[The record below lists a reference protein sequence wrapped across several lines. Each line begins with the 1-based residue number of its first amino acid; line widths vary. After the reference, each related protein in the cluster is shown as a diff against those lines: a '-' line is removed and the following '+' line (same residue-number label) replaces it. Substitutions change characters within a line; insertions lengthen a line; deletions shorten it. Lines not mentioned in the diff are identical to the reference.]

1 MDPIEL
7 LMVEPS
13 TNPPPNCELFEAD
26 LLGGA
31 VGTSKLHLSFGIPI
45 RVGKAEGLGDER
57 LEGLEMGQNGYIW
70 RTYPY
75 IYIYIY
81 IYIYTFHVDGVL

>member
-1 MDPIEL
+1 MIQFDEFDDHIFQMGWFNHQPVEPIEL

-13 TNPPPNCELFEAD
+13 TNPPPNWELFEAD

-45 RVGKAEGLGDER
+45 RVGNAE
-57 LEGLEMGQNGYIW
+57 
-70 RTYPY
+70 
-75 IYIYIY
+75 
-81 IYIYTFHVDGVL
+81 